1 MNLGEVLLG
10 ACLVVASILAF
21 WIALPREGVVRP
33 LLRNDAVQAY
43 YAVSCSCTSAYASS
57 TSSRAF
63 GQGNEP
69 SQAAQSQH
77 SQGDA

>member
-43 YAVSCSCTSAYASS
+43 YAVSCSGTSA
-57 TSSRAF
+57 
-63 GQGNEP
+63 
-69 SQAAQSQH
+69 
-77 SQGDA
+77 